1 MSRPLS
7 PRDKVAPQPRR
18 AAELRAQPMWQR
30 RHSLMQDIEGV
41 VRAVV
46 LEHRMLPEIAE
57 QIAVAVAGELAD
69 EWAGQNI
76 TFPVDYHYRV
86 AARDLEIYAAHRAGT
101 TVPALAD
108 RYRIGERAV
117 RKCLARVKRHAESHQ
132 QDLFG
137 PAA

>member
-1 MSRPLS
+1 MRPLS

-41 VRAVV
+41 VREVV
-46 LEHRMLPEIAE
+46 LEHRLAPELAE
-57 QIAVAVAGELAD
+57 QLAVAVAGELAD

-76 TFPVDYHYRV
+76 TFPVDYHFRV

-117 RKCLARVKRHAESHQ
+117 RKCLARVKRHTESTQ